1 MPTSRPKRPVSGK
14 RSLNRNDLH
23 GPDHERAG
31 GALGVLRKTLRV
43 GRLGGRHLRQDALR
57 SPLPSSASIETRS
70 LRSKGCLML
79 RSSPARFFSIT
90 SRKAKSTAT
99 PQMVHHVAHG
109 PYPVTRRGI
118 RFPFCA
124 RHGNTRNMTSR
135 TERLREIGDAGRD
148 IVVEAV
154 YLAQRIDTRQ
164 LEGRRLGT
172 TPLVIEAGAEGLCVL
187 FRYGVVVF
195 INVTPTE
202 EASHRSALAPLL
214 KERFDTP
221 VRDHL
226 LLTIDPDE
234 GDRVRDG
241 VVVCSTID
249 IERLQVIADA
259 LAKSVALVHY
269 EETAS
274 SAFEEVE
281 PLALQLERK
290 GFTPRN
296 PRALAKRIGSTLRTL
311 TRTVGRVEASEKPE
325 VLWEHPELDVLY
337 ARLSDEFEL
346 VERHRALERK
356 LDVVSRAAGALLDL
370 RLHAQSLRVEWY
382 IVLLIVIEI
391 VISLYELSR

>member
-1 MPTSRPKRPVSGK
+1 MRTPYDGAGQRLRCII
-14 RSLNRNDLH
+14 RNLW
-23 GPDHERAG
+23 
-31 GALGVLRKTLRV
+31 
-43 GRLGGRHLRQDALR
+43 
-57 SPLPSSASIETRS
+57 
-70 LRSKGCLML
+70 
-79 RSSPARFFSIT
+79 
-90 SRKAKSTAT
+90 
-99 PQMVHHVAHG
+99 
-109 PYPVTRRGI
+109 
-118 RFPFCA
+118 
-124 RHGNTRNMTSR
+124 NMTSR
-135 TERLREIGDAGRD
+135 IEGLREIGDAGRD

-187 FRYGVVVF
+187 FRYGVAVF

-221 VRDHL
+221 VRDHV

-241 VVVCSTID
+241 LVVCSILD

-269 EETAS
+269 EETVS

-296 PRALAKRIGSTLRTL
+296 SRALAKRIGSTLRTL

-337 ARLSDEFEL
+337 ALLSDEFEL
-346 VERHRALERK
+346 VERHRALGRK